1 MNQLRRLTSGLLSL
15 ALVGS
20 TCTTWLPNV
29 AAASRRDSSVL
40 QAEQSTG
47 SIALTL
53 NFDLPQRV
61 EEVRDRDIQLTLT
74 GNDKNITV
82 SLKDG
87 SATGADG
94 LSVSVEARNAQ
105 GVPLTTEQQMGAYGA
120 VISGLPKGTYTLK
133 LEGKGYAACSV
144 QVTLADYSQHVLM
157 STANGTFSLGD
168 VNEDGVVNA
177 ADRSALDEQLGKTG
191 QLDVYDLNGDGVVD
205 ITDLSYVNK
214 MMGVTGKPEVTD
226 TSAIV
231 SAEVDADAVTV
242 TGGSVSDL
250 FHDSETTVTLKPAEG
265 KEELSIPITLEKPTE
280 MSEISIT
287 SPSTDG
293 AV

>member
-53 NFDLPQRV
+53 NFGLPQRV

-87 SATGADG
+87 ST
-94 LSVSVEARNAQ
+94 R
-105 GVPLTTEQQMGAYGA
+105 
-120 VISGLPKGTYTLK
+120 
-133 LEGKGYAACSV
+133 
-144 QVTLADYSQHVLM
+144 VTLADYSQHVLM

-168 VNEDGVVNA
+168 VTGDGVVTA
-177 ADRSALDEQLGKTG
+177 ADRNALDEQLG
-191 QLDVYDLNGDGVVD
+191 
-205 ITDLSYVNK
+205 
-214 MMGVTGKPEVTD
+214 
-226 TSAIV
+226 
-231 SAEVDADAVTV
+231 
-242 TGGSVSDL
+242 
-250 FHDSETTVTLKPAEG
+250 
-265 KEELSIPITLEKPTE
+265 
-280 MSEISIT
+280 
-287 SPSTDG
+287 
-293 AV
+293 